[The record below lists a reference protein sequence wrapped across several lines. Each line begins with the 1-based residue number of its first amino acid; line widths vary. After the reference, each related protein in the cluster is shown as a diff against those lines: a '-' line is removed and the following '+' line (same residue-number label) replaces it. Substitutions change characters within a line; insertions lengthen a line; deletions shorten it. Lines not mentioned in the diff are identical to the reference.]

1 MLQLEVLILKL
12 VAVDGFA
19 SCAISTSEVATLE
32 EKPVDYCEADMR
44 EGIRGGYLAHK
55 LCDHTMEGGP
65 LVAKALLTS
74 TECTKVF

>member
-1 MLQLEVLILKL
+1 M
-12 VAVDGFA
+12 
-19 SCAISTSEVATLE
+19 S
-32 EKPVDYCEADMR
+32 

>member
-1 MLQLEVLILKL
+1 M
-12 VAVDGFA
+12 
-19 SCAISTSEVATLE
+19 S
-32 EKPVDYCEADMR
+32 
-44 EGIRGGYLAHK
+44 EGIRKRYLAHK